1 MYGHEKA
8 NIKKALGEFRLH
20 LSTLSYNPEQRERM
34 ILTASLAF
42 NLIYAAFKLIV
53 GGWYHSW
60 WMISLGIYYGLLAVM
75 RFHLVRKLEK
85 ENGAADWQSYR
96 HTAILLLVLTVI
108 IGGIVELTFSLE
120 QTFVYPGVLVYAF
133 AAFAFG
139 KIISVSIA
147 LVKKRREENR
157 VLAAARCVSFAH
169 ALLSILALQVALIH
183 QFGADHPGFALIMNS
198 AMGGVSCAMI
208 AFMAIWML
216 VKSEKAMKK

>member
-1 MYGHEKA
+1 MDGHKKA
-8 NIKKALGEFRLH
+8 NIKEALGEFRQH
-20 LSTLSYNPEQRERM
+20 LSTLSYNPEQRESL

-85 ENGAADWQSYR
+85 ENGAADWQAYR

-183 QFGADHPGFALIMNS
+183 QFGADHPSFARIMNS
-198 AMGGVSCAMI
+198 AMGGVSCSLI